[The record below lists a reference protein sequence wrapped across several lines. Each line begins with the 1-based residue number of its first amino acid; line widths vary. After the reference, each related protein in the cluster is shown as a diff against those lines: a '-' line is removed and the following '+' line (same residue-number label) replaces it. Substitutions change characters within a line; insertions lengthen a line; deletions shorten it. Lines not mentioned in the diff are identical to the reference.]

1 MIFSHVNHPFAR
13 HMLKTFSLFL
23 SLLLTSCISLGT
35 AIANAP
41 SYFSGLE
48 KKADVAYGS
57 EPWQKLDIYT
67 LDGKTEKPLPVIVFF
82 YGGKWE
88 EGSKEQFRFVA
99 NRFAKL
105 GYLVVIP
112 DYVKYPQKKFPA
124 FVEDGARAVAWT
136 KHHIADYGGN
146 AARLYVMG
154 HSAGAHIGALIAAD
168 AHYLEA
174 YGSSPKDIK
183 AFAGLA
189 GPYAF
194 TPEEDDL
201 KDMFGPPENYP
212 NMQVPTFINGDEPP
226 MLLLWGEEDSV
237 VGKINIDRLVPEI
250 KKHGGVV
257 ETQYYPDFG
266 HIGIV
271 ANLARSPDP
280 VAQDCDQ
287 FFKRQSN

>member
-1 MIFSHVNHPFAR
+1 M
-13 HMLKTFSLFL
+13 KSLSLLL
-23 SLLLTSCISLGT
+23 SLLLTGCVSLGT

-48 KKADVAYGS
+48 KKADIAYGS

-67 LDGKTEKPLPVIVFF
+67 MGATAEKPLPVVVFF
-82 YGGKWE
+82 YGGKWQ

-99 NRFAKL
+99 NRFAKM

-124 FVEDGARAVAWT
+124 FVEDGAHAVAWT
-136 KHHIADYGGN
+136 KHHIAEYGGD
-146 AARLYVMG
+146 ATRLFVMG
-154 HSAGAHIGALIAAD
+154 HSAGAHIGALIASD
-168 AHYLEA
+168 ARYLKA
-174 YGSSPKDIK
+174 YGITPKDIT

-194 TPEEDDL
+194 TPEEEDL

-212 NMQVPTFINGDEPP
+212 NMQVPTFIKGDEPP

-237 VGKINIDRLVPEI
+237 VGRMNIDRLLPAI
-250 KKHGGVV
+250 KRQGGVV
-257 ETQYYPDFG
+257 ETISYPDFG
-266 HIGIV
+266 HIGII
-271 ANLARSPDP
+271 ANLARSDMP
-280 VAQDCDQ
+280 VAQDCNN
-287 FFKRQSN
+287 FFKKHSR